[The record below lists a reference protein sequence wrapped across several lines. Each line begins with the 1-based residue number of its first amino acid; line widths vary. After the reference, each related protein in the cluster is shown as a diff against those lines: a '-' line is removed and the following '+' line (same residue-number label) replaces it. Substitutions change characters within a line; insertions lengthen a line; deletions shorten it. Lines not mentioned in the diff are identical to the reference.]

1 MPKNTA
7 DANTSRLLDHL
18 PPALEV
24 IGGVDTHA
32 DSHTAA
38 AVDQLGRPL
47 GHATFPATPTGYQQ
61 LLDWLHGHGP
71 LERVGVEGT
80 GSYGAGIARHLR
92 RHGLTVVEVNRPDR
106 TDRRRHG
113 KSDPLDAHNAALAV
127 LSGHATSTPK
137 TGDGAVEALRL
148 VHASR
153 RSAVKARTAAR
164 NAFTGL
170 LRTCPDELRGSLTSQ
185 TRTQQLRTAAH
196 YRPDGVT
203 TPTQAA
209 KTALRA
215 LARRIHALDAEI
227 ANADQDLKT
236 LTEQAA
242 HHMLTQPGYGPETT
256 AQLLIAAGDNPE
268 RLTSEASFAA
278 LCGTSPI
285 PASSGRTQRH
295 RLNRGGHRQANRAL
309 HTIAVTRLRYDD
321 RTQKYAA
328 QARTQGKTTPEI
340 LRQLKRYLARE
351 AFHLLTQTQPGLTP

>member
-7 DANTSRLLDHL
+7 VANTSL
-18 PPALEV
+18 PLAGPAPEV
-24 IGGVDTHA
+24 VGGVDTHA
-32 DSHTAA
+32 DTHTVA
-38 AVDQLGRPL
+38 AVDQLGRPF
-47 GHATFPATPTGYQQ
+47 GHATFPATPAGYQQ
-61 LLDWLHGHGP
+61 LLDWLAGHGP
-71 LERVGVEGT
+71 LQRVGVEGT

-92 RHGLTVVEVNRPDR
+92 AHGLTVVEVNRPDR
-106 TDRRRHG
+106 AGRRRYG
-113 KSDPLDAHNAALAV
+113 KSDPVDAHHAAVAV
-127 LSGHATSTPK
+127 LSGDATNTPK

-148 VHASR
+148 IHATR

-170 LRTCPDELRGSLTSQ
+170 LRTCPDDLRVTLTAQ
-185 TRTQQLRTAAH
+185 TRSQQLRTAAH

-215 LARRIHALDAEI
+215 LARRIHALNAEI
-227 ANADQDLKT
+227 ADADQHLTT
-236 LTEQAA
+236 LTEHTA

-268 RLTSEASFAA
+268 RLTTEAAFAA

-321 RTQKYAA
+321 RTRNYATR
-328 QARTQGKTTPEI
+328 ARTHGKTTPEI
-340 LRQLKRYLARE
+340 LRQLKRYIARE
-351 AFHLLTQTQPGLTP
+351 AFHLLTQPQPG